1 MAVNDDTVKERT
13 SHPAFRFAGMPG
25 YWNQDIEC
33 LSSKRIES
41 LQSALLRVQIPR
53 VVARSPFYARKFA
66 KAGCDPSGV
75 VRMADLRRVPFTEK
89 SELRE
94 SQLSA
99 PPLGDHAG
107 VPLESVVRVHASSGT
122 TGRPSY
128 VGVTARD
135 ADSWAEVCARVF
147 FCEGMR
153 QNDVVVHAFG
163 LGFFVGG
170 LPLADAVRRIGSTF
184 VPIGTGATERLLVA
198 AQDLGAT
205 ILCCTPSYARYLAEH
220 MRDVAERDPAS
231 LGVRRVLV
239 GAEPGGSVPAVR
251 DRIAADFGAEVRESV
266 GNADVLPMYAAVCD
280 EADGNHLLAPDE
292 LAVELIDPASAD
304 VLPWEDGAE
313 GELVATHLKRDC
325 VPLIRFRTR
334 DRVTVKVSPCPC
346 GRTGPRIRCIGR
358 TDDLLIVNGVN
369 VWPSAVS
376 DIVAG
381 MHPLTTGALEI
392 VVTDPPPAIKPPLR
406 VRVEYARE
414 ATDLTRLKA
423 TIEASIRARLITRA
437 DVELVPPGNLPRS
450 EMKSRLVRVLSE
462 PPAQRS

>member
-1 MAVNDDTVKERT
+1 
-13 SHPAFRFAGMPG
+13 MPE
-25 YWNQDIEC
+25 YWNREIEC
-33 LSSKRIES
+33 LSHAGIES
-41 LQSALLRVQIPR
+41 MQSALLRTQLPR
-53 VVARSPFYARKFA
+53 VVAASPFYARKFA
-66 KAGCDPSGV
+66 EADCDPSAV
-75 VRMADLRRVPFTEK
+75 LRMADLRRVPFTEK
-89 SELRE
+89 SELRD

-99 PPLGDHAG
+99 PPLGDHAAA
-107 VPLESVVRVHASSGT
+107 PIESVVRVHASSGT

-135 ADSWAEVCARVF
+135 ADSWADVCARVF

-153 QNDVVVHAFG
+153 REDVVLHAFG

-170 LPLADAVRRIGSTF
+170 LPLADAVQRIGATF
-184 VPIGTGATERLLVA
+184 IPIGTGATERLLMA

-205 ILCCTPSYARYLAEH
+205 ILCSTPSYARYLAEH
-220 MRDVAERDPAS
+220 MRTVAGREPSS

-251 DRIAADFGAEVRESV
+251 DRIAADFGAVVRESV
-266 GNADVLPMYAAVCD
+266 GNADVLPMYAAVC
-280 EADGNHLLAPDE
+280 EESDGNHLLAPDE
-292 LAVELIDPASAD
+292 LALELVDPASGE

-313 GELVATHLKRDC
+313 GEVVATHLRREC

-334 DRVTVKVSPCPC
+334 DRVTVSATPCPC
-346 GRTGPRIRCIGR
+346 GRTGPRIRCVGR

-381 MHPLTTGALEI
+381 MHPRTTGALEI
-392 VVTDPPPAIKPPLR
+392 VVPEPPPAVKPPLR
-406 VRVEYARE
+406 VRVEYAPDAGDLRE
-414 ATDLTRLKA
+414 LK
-423 TIEASIRARLITRA
+423 TKIEDSIRSRLIARA
-437 DVELVPPGNLPRS
+437 DVELVPAGCLPRS

-462 PPAQRS
+462 EGAPAS